1 MAQAINGKAQQKR
14 SGTRRVDSRQ
24 AENFVSKS
32 EKHDIDAAAQTRAM
46 DATARAIARAEGI
59 KFTIYTLRG
68 TEQQKELVEYA
79 AKREKKSMQQIL
91 AEMFDILEERYGA
104 EVALDF

>member
-14 SGTRRVDSRQ
+14 SGTRRAGSRR
-24 AENFVSKS
+24 AEDFVAKS

-46 DATARAIARAEGI
+46 DTAARAIARAEGI
-59 KFTIYTLRG
+59 TFTIYTLRG
-68 TEQQKELVEYA
+68 TQQQKKLVKYA

-104 EVALDF
+104 EVPLDF

>member
-14 SGTRRVDSRQ
+14 ATARSADRR
-24 AENFVSKS
+24 AEAFVSKS

-68 TEQQKELVEYA
+68 TEQQKRLLDYA
-79 AKREKKSMQQIL
+79 AKRERKSQQKIL
-91 AEMFDILEERYGA
+91 EEMFEILDERYGA
-104 EVALDF
+104 DVPLDF

>member
-1 MAQAINGKAQQKR
+1 MAQAINSKAQQKR
-14 SGTRRVDSRQ
+14 SGTRRAGSRR
-24 AENFVSKS
+24 AEDFVAKS
-32 EKHDIDAAAQTRAM
+32 EKHNIDAAAQTRAM
-46 DATARAIARAEGI
+46 DTAARAIARDEGI

-91 AEMFDILEERYGA
+91 AEMFDILEERYGE
-104 EVALDF
+104 EVPLDF